1 MKKHFIVVVA
11 VLAAIFILSGQTYAD
26 QVNVNIA
33 YPLNGGIYKISPD
46 YPLLTISFS
55 VTCKDLEDHKVEWGY
70 SSETLGSAKF
80 RGQFS
85 LQFLQKFSK
94 GVWRIWVKSDCG
106 KNEVKIKVSD

>member
-1 MKKHFIVVVA
+1 MKKIYIA
-11 VLAAIFILSGQTYAD
+11 TALAWILFWVGTSYAD
-26 QVNVNIA
+26 QVNVNIV
-33 YPLNGGIYKISPD
+33 YPLNSGSYKISPD
-46 YPLLTISFS
+46 YPFLTISFS
-55 VTCKDLEDHKVEWGY
+55 VTCKDIEDHDVKWGY

-106 KNEVKIKVSD
+106 KNEVKIKVSE

>member
-1 MKKHFIVVVA
+1 MKKIYMA
-11 VLAAIFILSGQTYAD
+11 IVLASVLFLVGTSYAD

-33 YPLNGGIYKISPD
+33 YPLNGGRYKISPA

-55 VTCKDLEDHKVEWGY
+55 VTCKDLEDRNVKWGY
-70 SSETLGSAKF
+70 NKETLGSAKF

-94 GVWRIWVKSDCG
+94 GVSVIWVKSDCG
-106 KNEVKIKVSD
+106 ENKVKIEVSE